1 LPVQRLGGF
10 TLVEIVLAVV
20 IFMLLLGLAI
30 PSLTGVLAN
39 RQLKRSLDEFNNLV
53 RLAQEHS
60 VAERRP
66 YLIVWN
72 KNNVVA
78 RPEVLAEAEEVKATA
93 ELALH
98 RGEVLKLSLP
108 AALTDKHPAEWIFW
122 PSGTCEPATIQFTG
136 RSGSW
141 TANYGPLTARP
152 QVTDYAPR

>member
-1 LPVQRLGGF
+1 MQRLRGF

-20 IFMLLLGLAI
+20 IFMLVLGLAI

-39 RQLKRSLDEFNNLV
+39 RQLKGSLDGFNNLV

-60 VAERRP
+60 VSERRP

-72 KNNVVA
+72 KKNVVA
-78 RPEVLAEAEEVKATA
+78 RPEAFAETEEVKATA
-93 ELALH
+93 EFPLG

-108 AALTDKHPAEWIFW
+108 VALTKKHPAAWIFW
-122 PSGTCEPATIQFTG
+122 PSGTCEPAIVQFTG

-141 TANYGPLTARP
+141 TANYAPLTARL
-152 QVTDYAPR
+152 QVTEYAPR